1 VCIGLNASLARD
13 ALIMTA
19 SIGTCS
25 VWWLYGFQRKLTR
38 REHQK
43 TYFID
48 ALREFDLQAP

>member
-1 VCIGLNASLARD
+1 MCIGLNASLARD